1 MLPEYSTLNAKPL
14 IILNFKRLSNNYNTM
29 RHFTESLEQV
39 MVDNVRLM
47 FIQMVNQNHP
57 SSMFVYVFVGLL
69 LLKAMNWSKR
79 GSSFSIEKMISNM
92 NTIYSQVWVKD
103 NWSKFRV
110 SNVFSLDTLRILTA
124 IYRKKQ
130 VTLTG
135 KYVRTMSTYM
145 SKVLYTTTSFSNNFV
160 AVAEHI
166 MANCMS
172 DPELHR
178 ICECAFQLHAGTV
191 SDRHA
196 DRLKEQIKTGDEDM
210 DEKDIKEHSTG
221 NKTAYFIDQ
230 AAPILLDKTLAI
242 YCSVRT
248 AKDEPKVQKDEN
260 AENEM
265 TTITFEIYSYSA
277 SLSEVKG
284 FVDRLCADYLK
295 KENDHRKNKKFIY
308 TYDKEDTWDETEFLS
323 TKTFDNLFFDGKEEI
338 MKKIDFFL
346 NNREWYEKNGIP
358 YTLGIGLYGPPGTGK
373 TSFIKALANYV
384 GRHVVSLP
392 LKMAKTKSALDKMY
406 YEDTYS
412 KATVPFDKK
421 IIVMEDIDCV
431 GKFVFQRKATDEPEV
446 DSNAGHVLQKP
457 QMMKYMNGNGE
468 TDSDGSDN
476 KKFIVGTGT
485 GTNGDER
492 KPTLDDLLNLIDG
505 IRENTGRILII
516 TSNFYHKLDSALIR
530 PGRID
535 ITLKMDNAS
544 RQTIA
549 QMYERYYGESIP
561 KSILVRIPDRKYS
574 SAEVVNFYVEH
585 TASKEAFLEC
595 LIKDNVGEPSSPKN
609 TQEKEQD
616 PIYL

>member
-1 MLPEYSTLNAKPL
+1 
-14 IILNFKRLSNNYNTM
+14 M
-29 RHFTESLEQV
+29 RHFTESLEQI
-39 MVDNVRLM
+39 MVDNVRLI
-47 FIQMVNQNHP
+47 FIQMVNQNRP
-57 SSMFVYVFVGLL
+57 SSMFTYVLVGLL
-69 LLKAMNWSKR
+69 LLKVMNWSKR
-79 GSSFSIEKMISNM
+79 GSSVSVERWISNL
-92 NTIYSQVWVKD
+92 NSSCSQIWFKD
-103 NWSKFRV
+103 QWSKFQV
-110 SNVFSLDTLRILTA
+110 SNFFSVDTLRLLSS

-196 DRLKEQIKTGDEDM
+196 DRLKEQIKSGDEDM
-210 DEKDIKEHSTG
+210 DEKDVKEHTPG
-221 NKTAYFIDQ
+221 NKAAYFIDQ
-230 AAPILLDKTLAI
+230 ATPILLDKTLAI

-248 AKDEPKVQKDEN
+248 VKDEPKSQKDEN
-260 AENEM
+260 SENEM

-346 NNREWYEKNGIP
+346 NNRAWYEKNGIP

-392 LKMAKTKSALDKMY
+392 LKLAKTKSALDKMY

-412 KATVPFDKK
+412 KMTVPFDKK
-421 IIVMEDIDCV
+421 IIVMEDIDCI
-431 GKFVFQRKATDEPEV
+431 GKFVFQRKNKDADDEPIEEV
-446 DSNAGHVLQKP
+446 AVLRKP
-457 QMMKYMNGNGE
+457 FKHINGE
-468 TDSDGSDN
+468 TDSEGSTQ
-476 KKFIVGTGT
+476 K
-485 GTNGDER
+485 TNFVSNEER
-492 KPTLDDLLNLIDG
+492 KPTLDDLLNLMDG

-544 RQTIA
+544 RNTIS
-549 QMYERYYGESIP
+549 QMYERYYGEPIP
-561 KSILVRIPDRKYS
+561 DNVMDQIPDRKYS
-574 SAEVVNFYVEH
+574 SAEVVNFYVEN
-585 TASKEAFLEC
+585 TTNKEAFLEC
-595 LIKDNVGEPSSPKN
+595 LMDTHKQTNEP
-609 TQEKEQD
+609 
-616 PIYL
+616 I